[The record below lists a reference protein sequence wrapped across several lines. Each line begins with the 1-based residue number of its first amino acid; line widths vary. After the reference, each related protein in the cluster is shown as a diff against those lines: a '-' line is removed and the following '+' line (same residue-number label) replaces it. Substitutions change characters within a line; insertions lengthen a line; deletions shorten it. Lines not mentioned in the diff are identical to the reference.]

1 MGKLKQLTRN
11 GFIIDSARKNHLVF
25 DQLKI
30 LVAGSDRETRRRIIC
45 QLPYSFS
52 YVPVE
57 TPYLDP
63 SMFRFDDRLITLIE
77 RTKLA
82 DNDVIRLDLSLPVT
96 LTF

>member
-1 MGKLKQLTRN
+1 MFNQLE
-11 GFIIDSARKNHLVF
+11 
-25 DQLKI
+25 I
-30 LVAGSDRETRRRIIC
+30 LVTGSDRETRRRIIC

-52 YVPVE
+52 YIPVE

-82 DNDVIRLDLSLPVT
+82 DSDVIRLALPLPIIT
-96 LTF
+96 TFSVFLR